1 MALLRNKMYLF
12 RGKKERMSRERE
24 TEKAMKPPRTKFPNF
39 EKGKSFL
46 FFPFSPAGRKKTKKT
61 WMARSERNVCGNK
74 TVGLTK
80 PVLFH
85 TEVPWIVSR
94 RPSVSAMDARKK
106 ALKKESIF
114 RTRLKLDDGTE
125 TRALRRLH

>member
-46 FFPFSPAGRKKTKKT
+46 FFPFSPAGRKKDEKNLDGEIGEKC
-61 WMARSERNVCGNK
+61 V
-74 TVGLTK
+74 
-80 PVLFH
+80 
-85 TEVPWIVSR
+85 
-94 RPSVSAMDARKK
+94 RKQD
-106 ALKKESIF
+106 SWF
-114 RTRLKLDDGTE
+114 N
-125 TRALRRLH
+125 